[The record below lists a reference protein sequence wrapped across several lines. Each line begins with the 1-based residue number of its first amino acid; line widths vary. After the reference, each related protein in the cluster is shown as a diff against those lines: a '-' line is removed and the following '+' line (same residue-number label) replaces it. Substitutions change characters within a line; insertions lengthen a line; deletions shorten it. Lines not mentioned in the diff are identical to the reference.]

1 MKKLKRY
8 KYNVK
13 CKKVQKFGWVHWNTN
28 WNYT

>member
-13 CKKVQKFGWVHWNTN
+13 CKKVQKIQMSSLK
-28 WNYT
+28 YKLK